1 MPKLSPTM
9 TKGKVTS
16 LFLKDLQAVSCHDI
30 VFEVAT
36 ETLLNTSNEKL
47 IMDIE
52 VIEDMYVAKVFEK
65 AGETLKVGRP
75 IAILCDDL
83 KDVPAAQNVK
93 VQFLQTIQLLFS
105 SSFFLHN
112 ILMINCSRSRQISV
126 YMMK

>member
-1 MPKLSPTM
+1 MKSISKTMRLLVMPKLSPTM
-9 TKGKVTS
+9 TKGKLTS

-83 KDVPAAQNVK
+83 KDVAAAQNVK
-93 VQFLQTIQLLFS
+93 V
-105 SSFFLHN
+105 
-112 ILMINCSRSRQISV
+112 
-126 YMMK
+126 